1 MFLWQWSRR
10 RRVGLAT
17 VALRGALIGAA
28 GGLLFALILG
38 AGFDSGGARDTA
50 WFLQSLRDFGV
61 LLGLSIPSFAWIGY
75 SGATRVFEGHEQI
88 FQALLRQGAVVPE
101 QPPVLRLADR
111 GPAIAVALTAIGIA
125 VFIVVLFV
133 MYG

>member
-1 MFLWQWSRR
+1 MSLHTE
-10 RRVGLAT
+10 V
-17 VALRGALIGAA
+17 
-28 GGLLFALILG
+28 
-38 AGFDSGGARDTA
+38 GARHE
-50 WFLQSLRDFGV
+50 
-61 LLGLSIPSFAWIGY
+61 FAT
-75 SGATRVFEGHEQI
+75 TRYVPVAMVAAAPRGPGNRG